1 METRFDFALT
11 QPQVIEVFKKQAR
24 KVTKM
29 LLVVGIIVLILALVL
44 ALVHF
49 LVENAETLLF
59 AILFLF
65 VDIMVWTSVLTVRR
79 SAAKNAER
87 YFKWNSVNDIVEY
100 SYLLTE
106 IDFVVSQPAL
116 GNVMHVK
123 YDMITQVN
131 NLDGYVTV
139 MLETNQFLPILD
151 NEHTAQLIYTLK
163 SFAKVVK

>member
-29 LLVVGIIVLILALVL
+29 LFVVAVILLVLGVVL

-49 LVENAETLLF
+49 LVEFAETLLF

-65 VDIMVWTSVLTVRR
+65 LDIIIWTSVLTVRR
-79 SAAKNAER
+79 SSNKNAER
-87 YFKWNSVNDIVEY
+87 YFKWNSVNDVVEY

-106 IDFVVSQPAL
+106 VDFVVSQPAL
-116 GNVMHVK
+116 GNVMHFK
-123 YDMITQVN
+123 YDMITQVIG
-131 NLDGYVTV
+131 LDGYVAV

-151 NEHTAQLIYTLK
+151 NENTAQLIYTLK